1 MTKKKKAKKKAKK
14 SSKVKADQVSPAV
27 DQEGLIRSPIFVIL
41 GHVDSGKTSLLDKVR
56 GTAVQARE
64 AGGITQHI
72 GASFFP
78 IETINAVCGD
88 LLKTSKG
95 KLEIPGVLFVDTP
108 GHASFMNLRMRGTVA
123 ANLAIL
129 VIDIMRGIQP
139 QTIESLRIL
148 KKNKVPFL
156 VALNKIDRLKSWRSL
171 PQLSLRQSMKRQSP
185 AALQK
190 VDEVI
195 YDIMNE
201 LANFDFECERIDR
214 VKNVA
219 KQVMIVPTSAITG
232 EGIPEVFF
240 YLSGLA
246 QRFLRKKLTLDP
258 DAPAIGTVLEVKEE
272 PGLGTTID
280 VILFDGVVKMGDEFL
295 VSGLEGVISSKVKAL
310 LEPSELDEIRD
321 PREKFMHVDQVV
333 AAAGLKIVA
342 PGIEGSVAG
351 SSFHVVKFEE
361 DRLRIEEEIHETLN
375 SIKIETEKAGVLLKA
390 DALGSLEALVGY
402 LKDMGVPIRIAD
414 VGQVTKREVIETII
428 SKREQEHLGVILLFQ
443 TSILPDAREL
453 ADKEEVPIFQNDII
467 YRLYEDYEKWLA
479 EIKEKEKAKILEGL
493 NRPAKVKIL
502 PYVFRQSN
510 PAVVGVEIKGGR
522 LQSKSYL
529 INTKGIRIG
538 QILQIQNAGETI
550 KHATVNE
557 QVAISIKGPTVG
569 RQINTDDEFYVDLS
583 ESNCRALNEASEFLS
598 GTELETLQEFIEL
611 KRITGNKFFAM

>member
-1 MTKKKKAKKKAKK
+1 VTKKKKAKKKAKK